1 MSASASKPHNS
12 HVQTDKWYSGLD
24 PGIRFAVRVLHAQ
37 GIETGQSCEG
47 GEGHAYDRPT
57 IDLLGYSPGV
67 GFAAFAALT
76 AYGLRVRDIAVLWS
90 ADKDLL
96 GENFWRITL
105 WQAWPERSEEK
116 PMFVWSYSA

>member
-1 MSASASKPHNS
+1 MTEVSKPQNS
-12 HVQTDKWYSGLD
+12 HVQTDKWYAGLD
-24 PGIRFAVRVLHAQ
+24 DGIRFPVRVLHAQ

-47 GEGHAYDRPT
+47 GDGHAYDRPT
-57 IDLLGYSPGV
+57 IDLLGYTPGA

-90 ADKDLL
+90 ADKDIL

-105 WQAWPERSEEK
+105 WQSWPERAEEK
-116 PMFVWSYSA
+116 PLFVWSYSA